1 MNNRRELPY
10 IDFYKKHKI
19 APVSQDI
26 TDLQKHFS
34 RRSALYRSLGMLP
47 GYFKD
52 KTLLEFGPGCGH
64 NALFTKSLAPR
75 KYVLVDANPVG
86 LEATKSLLKK
96 YPLGSNKCEVVES
109 LIEEYRSEDL
119 FDVVFCENLIPYQLA
134 PLDFLKHVAS
144 FVKPRGV
151 LVITCQDSGSL
162 LSEIL
167 RNLIRVLVVNPE
179 DSMEKNLKIL
189 RPIFIPHLASLKNM
203 TRPIDDWILDQVI
216 QPISG
221 DLMSI
226 QEAIHALDPE
236 FEIYGSSPKFLTDWR
251 WYKAIPE
258 DNKYNEM
265 AINLANQYT
274 HNLLDYRFTYPPQSS
289 EINNNI
295 RFLCDGIFALM
306 KKIEVNCDMGYL
318 EELNGNLKSLSG
330 TVRKYSPET
339 AASLEDFVAAM
350 EHYLFDKSF
359 PQLKEFVPFFGR
371 GTQYLSF
378 TKAGVS
384 V

>member
-1 MNNRRELPY
+1 MSLKRELPY

-34 RRSALYRSLGMLP
+34 RRRALYRSLGMLP

-52 KTLLEFGPGCGH
+52 KALLEFGPGCGH
-64 NALFTKSLAPR
+64 NALFTKSLSPR

-86 LEATKSLLKK
+86 LAATKSLLKK

-144 FVKPRGV
+144 FVRPGGV
-151 LVITCQDSGSL
+151 LIITCQDSVSL

-167 RNLIRVLVVNPE
+167 RNLIRILVVDPE
-179 DSMEKNLKIL
+179 DSMEKKLEIL

-203 TRPIDDWILDQVI
+203 TRPIDDWILDQAI
-216 QPISG
+216 QPITG
-221 DLMSI
+221 DLMPI
-226 QEAIHALDPE
+226 QEAIQALDSE
-236 FEIYGSSPKFLTDWR
+236 FEIYGSSPEFLMDWR

-258 DNKYNEM
+258 DNKYNGI
-265 AINLANQYT
+265 AINLANQNI

-289 EINNNI
+289 EINDKI
-295 RFLCDGIFALM
+295 RFLCDGIFVLM
-306 KKIEVNCDMGYL
+306 KKFEVNSDIRYL
-318 EELNGNLKSLSG
+318 EELNENLKSLSKI
-330 TVRKYSPET
+330 VRKYSLET
-339 AASLEDFVAAM
+339 AASIEDFARAAGC
-350 EHYLFDKSF
+350 YLSDKSF
-359 PQLKEFVPFFGR
+359 PELKEFVPFFGR

-378 TKAGVS
+378 TRTEVS
-384 V
+384 A